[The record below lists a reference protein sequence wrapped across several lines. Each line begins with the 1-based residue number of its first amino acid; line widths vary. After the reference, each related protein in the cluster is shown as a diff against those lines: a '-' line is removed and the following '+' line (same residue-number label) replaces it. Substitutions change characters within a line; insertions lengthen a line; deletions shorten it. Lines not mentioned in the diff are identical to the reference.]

1 VFLLVLKVVVVAL
14 EVEVALD
21 SKVFFEVIVFL
32 VSKVFLLVL
41 KVVIVEYDVI
51 VL

>member
-1 VFLLVLKVVVVAL
+1 MFLLVLKVVVVAL

-41 KVVIVEYDVI
+41 KGNLLE
-51 VL
+51 LNN